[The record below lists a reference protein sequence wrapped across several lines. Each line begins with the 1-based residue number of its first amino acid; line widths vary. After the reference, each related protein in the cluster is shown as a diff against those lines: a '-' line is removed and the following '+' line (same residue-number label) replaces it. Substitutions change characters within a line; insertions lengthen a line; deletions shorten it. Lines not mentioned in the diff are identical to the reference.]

1 MGDLCS
7 KLIYRDMWNVDQFGC
22 PSPRVMISR
31 SQPVIQASHWLIK
44 HIHWVDLFAF
54 RRFNPPQ
61 LPTFLICLSDATA
74 AKHYNTN
81 QQVLAQ
87 GYRNGE
93 SHASLNYTD
102 ALANTP
108 ALDGGLRISWPILSS
123 NSSSPLTVPPGS
135 TVVSRSQWPT
145 GTHSTFGELLSYNYW
160 LWHSVHM

>member
-44 HIHWVDLFAF
+44 HIHWSISAKHLTPINRCWLKATA
-54 RRFNPPQ
+54 
-61 LPTFLICLSDATA
+61 TFLPSNVIRNHLQQTLTA
-74 AKHYNTN
+74 RFT
-81 QQVLAQ
+81 LITD
-87 GYRNGE
+87 
-93 SHASLNYTD
+93 YTD